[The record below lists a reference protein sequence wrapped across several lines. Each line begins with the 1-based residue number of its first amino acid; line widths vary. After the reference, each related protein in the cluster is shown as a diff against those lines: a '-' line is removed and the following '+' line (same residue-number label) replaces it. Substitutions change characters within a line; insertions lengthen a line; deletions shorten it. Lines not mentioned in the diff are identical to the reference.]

1 MLTSIDLFLL
11 ESPPNQEKT
20 FFMKKMQVETK
31 KAGHMFFK
39 LGWFNQDS
47 LARACGIHNKRSF

>member
-11 ESPPNQEKT
+11 GPKSGGKT
-20 FFMKKMQVETK
+20 FFMKKMQVKTQ